1 MFLLPIAIY
10 LFRASPCEQRSA
22 LSLMFSALFIF
33 GIPCSVGR
41 GADFDDNKGGTL
53 RREGSTLAEVA
64 GEVMP
69 VGNRWVFV
77 GSDQRTYRIHE
88 NLALQRIVRSLRRDH
103 ADSHWTIDGTIT
115 EFMDENFLELT
126 RATRTSQSKR
136 SEMKRE
142 TP

>member
-1 MFLLPIAIY
+1 MFLLPIVIL
-10 LFRASPCEQRSA
+10 LFRVSPYEPRAVISV
-22 LSLMFSALFIF
+22 MFTALFVF
-33 GIPCSVGR
+33 GIPTSAGL
-41 GADFDDNKGGTL
+41 GAQFEDNKSGAL
-53 RREGSTLAEVA
+53 RREGSKLTESV
-64 GEVMP
+64 GEVVP
-69 VGNRWVFV
+69 VGNRWAFV

-115 EFMDENFLELT
+115 EFMDENYLELT

-136 SEMKRE
+136 TELKKE